1 MLEVMR
7 WEDWGRVTDP
17 VKWSPG
23 APTPG
28 SVSPAAW
35 GLDGVL
41 SLL

>member
-23 APTPG
+23 APTSG

-35 GLDGVL
+35 GLYRVL